1 MSGIGTFIISQQL
14 NELVTKITAIISSTS
29 ADVFFDILQF
39 FQPKGD
45 PKIKFKWYEVTMTV
59 LAEKNF

>member
-14 NELVTKITAIISSTS
+14 SELVTKITAIISSPS

-45 PKIKFKWYEVTMTV
+45 PKIKFK
-59 LAEKNF
+59 